1 MALED
6 HHYSVYLSDH
16 DPCAFQPISILKEL
30 KPHQRTALAKCIAM
44 ETQPFLT
51 YHVPNPE
58 QSIRFPSSYIPN
70 FKGTFQVQA
79 NIGIIGDIVGYGK
92 TLIALS
98 LIASQ
103 PLSQIY
109 VHQLQNH
116 SYGSSHFSASMSF
129 VKERTFR
136 YLPDDLIHTTLAVV
150 PKGPVFIQWK
160 HFIEKDTKLKCLA
173 IDSLHTIR
181 KLLPK
186 TYPELKKYL
195 EQYDVVL
202 IKNTTL
208 KVLIQYYE
216 ELESRV
222 TIHGFDR
229 IMVDEAHDIL
239 CKIPSMNFKFIW
251 LITSSYRQLSHYSNS
266 KSIANHLDLIIHHTE
281 RLHYL
286 LVKNVNEYVVQSFDI
301 PKPIETYYLSRMDRM
316 LTAISLFVHPT
327 IRDKINVNDIAGAVH
342 DLGGTQ
348 TDGEGL
354 VNLVKRDFMKDIQNK
369 EKELAFIQSLDLEAE
384 QKEARLRTVRQELNR
399 VTSRYEALEERLRNM
414 NTETCPI
421 CMDTFENP
429 IYLSCTHTIC
439 GKCLFKWMQSSII
452 TRRFNVGCPQCRTS
466 IDCTKLVAVVQN
478 SAVQTTPNQQM
489 LSKEEHLIEILKK
502 KPDGRF
508 ILFSRVDSQF
518 YRLCQLLTDHKIPHS
533 EMKGSTSHMMH
544 ILEDFKEGRLK
555 IILLTTQYAGCG
567 IDISCATDVI
577 IYHKMPEDRQQ
588 AIGRAQRVGRTQQ
601 LTIHHLCY
609 AHELSED

>member
-1 MALED
+1 MTLED
-6 HHYSVYLSDH
+6 HRYSVYLNDQ
-16 DPCAFQPISILKEL
+16 DPCSFQPPTILKEL
-30 KPHQRTALAKCIAM
+30 KPHQRTALSKCIEM
-44 ETQPFLT
+44 ETKPFLT

-58 QSIRFPSSYIPN
+58 HWIRFYNSYIPTYT
-70 FKGTFQVQA
+70 GTFQVQA
-79 NIGIIGDIVGYGK
+79 SIGIIGDIVGYGK

-103 PLSQIY
+103 PLSKIY
-109 VHQLQNH
+109 VHQQQNH

-136 YLPDDLIHTTLAVV
+136 YKPDDLIHTTLTVV

-160 HFIEKDTKLKCLA
+160 QFIEKDTQLKCLI
-173 IDSLHTIR
+173 IDSLHTIK

-186 TYPELKKYL
+186 MYPELKQYL
-195 EQYDVVL
+195 EQYDMVL
-202 IKNTTL
+202 IKSTTL
-208 KVLIQYYE
+208 KVLVQYYE
-216 ELESRV
+216 ELESSIK
-222 TIHGFDR
+222 IHGFDR
-229 IMVDEAHDIL
+229 IMIDEAHDIL
-239 CKIPSMNFKFIW
+239 YKIPSMNFNFIW
-251 LITSSYRQLSHYSNS
+251 LITSSYRQLSNYSNS

-281 RLHYL
+281 RIHYI
-286 LVKNVNEYVVQSFDI
+286 LVKNINEYVIQSFDI
-301 PKPIETYYLSRMDRM
+301 PKPIETYYLCRMDRM
-316 LTAISLFVHPT
+316 LTAISLFVNQT
-327 IRDKINVNDIAGAVH
+327 IRDKINVNDITGAVH

-348 TDGEGL
+348 TDEEGL
-354 VNLVKRDFMKDIQNK
+354 VNLVKRDFIKDIQNK
-369 EKELAFIQSLDLEAE
+369 KKELAFIQSLDLEAE
-384 QKEARLRTVRQELNR
+384 QKETRLRIVRQELNR
-399 VTSRYEALEERLRNM
+399 LTTRYESLEERLRNLS
-414 NTETCPI
+414 TEMCPI
-421 CMDTFENP
+421 CMDSFENP
-429 IYLSCTHTIC
+429 IYLSCTHTVC

-452 TRRFNVGCPQCRTS
+452 TRQFNVGCPQCRTS

-478 SAVQTTPNQQM
+478 ASTQTPTQQM

-518 YRLCQLLTDHKIPHS
+518 YHLCQLLTEHNIPHS
-533 EMKGSTSHMMH
+533 EMKGSTTHMMH
-544 ILEDFKEGRLK
+544 ILKDFKEGRLK

-567 IDISCATDVI
+567 IDISYASDVI

-588 AIGRAQRVGRTQQ
+588 AIGRAQRVGRTEQ